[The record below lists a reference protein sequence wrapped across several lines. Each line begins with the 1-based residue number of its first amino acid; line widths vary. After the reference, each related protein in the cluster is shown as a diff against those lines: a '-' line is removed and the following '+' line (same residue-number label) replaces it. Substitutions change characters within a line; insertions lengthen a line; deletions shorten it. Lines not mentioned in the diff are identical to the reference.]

1 MDPVSIFQIVSS
13 AVSLG
18 DVVVK
23 CITRLSSLK
32 SKYHDAPII
41 LSTMIG
47 QLYMVQVAIEQ
58 LSEWSKPERS
68 HDPRY
73 QQLAVQ
79 VSHSLDSFDLLILAL
94 QQLLD
99 YVDSAAPAPMSV
111 KRRIAFLW
119 SEKEMAGYSVLL
131 DRQANALNLLLQA
144 IQCRDWSQ
152 QNAVINQE
160 ENQEILRLA
169 RDCSSSI
176 IGLEDSTSFI
186 TENTADISVEFD
198 FDAVILGSKTYRAAE
213 RSHLRQ
219 AIRAGRPQTDMAN
232 ELDADSINSSLPTDK
247 RDGPGSEQN
256 IPEARFAQTPNTQ
269 MSSLKTP
276 SQKPVAMRS
285 FEQHLNNRQ
294 TYVAASPN
302 NRNDS
307 TQHFSPARILRQL
320 RTLGFG
326 SWSRNM
332 PQRGTGISRSG
343 ELDPTSTTI
352 SLHGYIKQ
360 RKVLILGTSDSSK
373 TALMESLQ
381 LELYSHSKEQHGRFR
396 SKVCSHIIGHTR
408 LILEAMAAQQMTL
421 AESGVSIE
429 HHVRT
434 IFSQP
439 SNIDSVSPDIA
450 DATKALWDDEGF
462 QIAYRQI
469 HMDQPDESIRHFAK
483 DIQRLASPEY
493 VPTNEDILRI
503 WRSTRNTWETTF
515 DVHGVEYLLY
525 DMEGVRS
532 QRRHS
537 THTFR
542 DVSTVLFAVDTTNYA
557 RVLQEDETVNQREE
571 QLRLFDSIVNSRLF
585 TRTNFVV
592 IFTKLDLLEERLRTS
607 PAEDLFLETTT
618 FGSMQ
623 NYLRHLEGIF
633 MGLVRSENSHRR
645 VRFVHTSLV
654 GTDYQNP
661 AREIFRILSETALT
675 QSQVG
680 EP

>member
-152 QNAVINQE
+152 QNAVISQE

-219 AIRAGRPQTDMAN
+219 AIRARRPQTDMAN

-320 RTLGFG
+320 RTLG
-326 SWSRNM
+326 
-332 PQRGTGISRSG
+332 
-343 ELDPTSTTI
+343 
-352 SLHGYIKQ
+352 
-360 RKVLILGTSDSSK
+360 
-373 TALMESLQ
+373 
-381 LELYSHSKEQHGRFR
+381 
-396 SKVCSHIIGHTR
+396 
-408 LILEAMAAQQMTL
+408 
-421 AESGVSIE
+421 
-429 HHVRT
+429 
-434 IFSQP
+434 QP
-439 SNIDSVSPDIA
+439 STIDSVSPDIA

-661 AREIFRILSETALT
+661 AHEIFRILSETALT
-675 QSQVG
+675 Q
-680 EP
+680 

>member
-58 LSEWSKPERS
+58 LSEWSKAERS

-152 QNAVINQE
+152 QNAVISQE

-247 RDGPGSEQN
+247 RDGPGSEQS

-320 RTLGFG
+320 RTLGF
-326 SWSRNM
+326 
-332 PQRGTGISRSG
+332 
-343 ELDPTSTTI
+343 
-352 SLHGYIKQ
+352 
-360 RKVLILGTSDSSK
+360 
-373 TALMESLQ
+373 A
-381 LELYSHSKEQHGRFR
+381 
-396 SKVCSHIIGHTR
+396 
-408 LILEAMAAQQMTL
+408 
-421 AESGVSIE
+421 
-429 HHVRT
+429 
-434 IFSQP
+434 
-439 SNIDSVSPDIA
+439 
-450 DATKALWDDEGF
+450 
-462 QIAYRQI
+462 
-469 HMDQPDESIRHFAK
+469 DESIRHFAK
-483 DIQRLASPEY
+483 DIERLASPEY

-661 AREIFRILSETALT
+661 AHEIFRILSETALT
-675 QSQVG
+675 Q
-680 EP
+680 